1 MPNVRLTVPKDAW
14 SVEEKA
20 DLIARSTDA
29 VAGYASEKGKGDIRR
44 HVSVYV
50 GETAQGGYSLDGQVI
65 G

>member
-20 DLIARSTDA
+20 DLIARLTDA
-29 VAGYASEKGKGDIRR
+29 VAGHASEKGKGDIRQY
-44 HVSVYV
+44 VSVYV
-50 GETAQGGYSLDGQVI
+50 EETAQGGYSLGGQVL